1 MRYFRGLAAFTTH
14 RAVPVGVAVAT
25 TIGLGVVAP
34 TVTASPALAET
45 SVTFGYTGSEQ
56 TFTVPDGVTSLHIVA
71 IGAPGGTGGSRAGFT
86 ANGGPGGNGG
96 TVTADI
102 PVTPGSTLYVEVGG
116 PGADGVSWGPFNPM
130 FESGYR
136 PLGGFNGG
144 GGASWGNDAGSGGG
158 GGGASDVRTC
168 LRAPGQPTWGNH
180 LPICANGSDQR
191 LVVAAGGGGGGGGGG
206 YADNTGSAPG
216 GQGGAGNGQDGTD
229 GAYLAAS
236 GGTAAAPHGSGGTLT
251 AGGVGGNLFG
261 LFSESGSLGQ
271 GGFGYGGGPPSGGGG
286 GGGGG
291 YYGGGAGG
299 QAFAAGGG
307 GSGGGSNF
315 VTPAAT
321 QSSSGVA
328 ATNQP
333 SVKIAYASVTYGWA
347 GFFPPVDNPP
357 TVNTLQGW

>member
-25 TIGLGVVAP
+25 TIGLGVVAL

-180 LPICANGSDQR
+180 LPICATALTRGWLSQPAAAAEAAATQITLAPPPAAR
-191 LVVAAGGGGGGGGGG
+191 AARAMARTAPTVHTWRHPVAPLPLHMVVVARSPLVA
-206 YADNTGSAPG
+206 SAATCLG
-216 GQGGAGNGQDGTD
+216 CLANRDRSVR
-229 GAYLAAS
+229 AAS
-236 GGTAAAPHGSGGTLT
+236 VTAAARPRAAAAAEAAATMAAVL
-251 AGGVGGNLFG
+251 ADR
-261 LFSESGSLGQ
+261 
-271 GGFGYGGGPPSGGGG
+271 PSP
-286 GGGGG
+286 
-291 YYGGGAGG
+291 
-299 QAFAAGGG
+299 
-307 GSGGGSNF
+307 
-315 VTPAAT
+315 PAAAAAAEAPT
-321 QSSSGVA
+321 SSHQLPRSPRPGWR
-328 ATNQP
+328 QP
-333 SVKIAYASVTYGWA
+333 TSHR
-347 GFFPPVDNPP
+347 
-357 TVNTLQGW
+357 